1 MSEQQLTEARA
12 ALIRIA
18 RALGCD
24 PGRDCVPSLIAAQC
38 ELEIAKLKNAA
49 DALAD
54 LTAVERERDHWKA
67 NHDEMVARNRLFRGR
82 PDLTPE
88 QYAEREGIW
97 ARLQR
102 AERENAELR
111 EKLAKTGA

>member
-54 LTAVERERDHWKA
+54 LTAVERE
-67 NHDEMVARNRLFRGR
+67 
-82 PDLTPE
+82 
-88 QYAEREGIW
+88 
-97 ARLQR
+97 
-102 AERENAELR
+102 NAELR
-111 EKLAKTGA
+111 EACEFALGYFESNYHLEHPNVTTMRKALTPPTNAPNPESE

>member
-54 LTAVERERDHWKA
+54 LTAVERE
-67 NHDEMVARNRLFRGR
+67 
-82 PDLTPE
+82 
-88 QYAEREGIW
+88 
-97 ARLQR
+97 
-102 AERENAELR
+102 NAELR
-111 EKLAKTGA
+111 EALQPVAALFDGNLDQVGGGTQIAPTIKVQWVKDAKAALAALQKGGGE